1 KNITLNNITTNCPRC
16 GGMASPD
23 DGTYNV
29 RAGHW
34 HLIRGITD
42 DLRSAQ
48 ATADDYV
55 RLLRLLRQAQAT
67 GEGADKVADEIAA
80 QTPFG
85 RLAETIRTHPPGWTA
100 YILAAILAVVLWLV
114 SPPGHSESPSP
125 EPGHGDRPGISLQ
138 AMSPHE
144 LDELAQEIAQRLH
157 DQNVKIPEEHA
168 QNVKVPEEHAPTRQ
182 LKGSQRNKPCPCG
195 SRRKYKKCCGAPTRE
210 PQK

>member
-1 KNITLNNITTNCPRC
+1 MPSIGVPITCRRCNFRWNDGDFGPGIFGFQDAKNITLNNITTNCPRC

-114 SPPGHSESPSP
+114 SPPGHS
-125 EPGHGDRPGISLQ
+125 
-138 AMSPHE
+138 AM
-144 LDELAQEIAQRLH
+144 
-157 DQNVKIPEEHA
+157 
-168 QNVKVPEEHAPTRQ
+168 
-182 LKGSQRNKPCPCG
+182 PC
-195 SRRKYKKCCGAPTRE
+195 SSA
-210 PQK
+210 